1 MKRVWKNFLGEN
13 CTCQRPRAKKVW
25 TVLKGERKTSVWIDK
40 RGTAWVGDVA
50 GEIVVV

>member
-1 MKRVWKNFLGEN
+1 MPKPQGK
-13 CTCQRPRAKKVW
+13 KKVW

-50 GEIVVV
+50 GEIVLFSL